1 MGTMYNIYAGYY
13 EYFITD
19 KKLKK
24 PYVLTYSTEKKED
37 ILQKLDE
44 LDDWILV
51 DDSLTDWID
60 NYNAVFIVRKG
71 LPFVIDEITLSES

>member
-1 MGTMYNIYAGYY
+1 MYNIYAGYY

-24 PYVLTYSTEKKED
+24 PYVLTYSTAEKRE
-37 ILQKLDE
+37 ILQRIDE

-51 DDSLTDWID
+51 DNSLTNWID
-60 NYNAVFIVRKG
+60 NYNAIFKIRKG
-71 LPFVIDEITLSES
+71 LPLVTDETTY

>member
-1 MGTMYNIYAGYY
+1 MYNIYAGYY

-24 PYVLTYSTEKKED
+24 PYVLTYSTAEKGE
-37 ILQKLDE
+37 ILQRLNE

-60 NYNAVFIVRKG
+60 NYNAIFKIRKG
-71 LPFVIDEITLSES
+71 RPFITDETATY

>member
-1 MGTMYNIYAGYY
+1 MYNIYAGYY

-24 PYVLTYSTEKKED
+24 PYVLTYSTAEKGE
-37 ILQKLDE
+37 ILQRLDK

-60 NYNAVFIVRKG
+60 NYNAVFKIRNG
-71 LPFVIDEITLSES
+71 RPFVIDEITTY

>member
-1 MGTMYNIYAGYY
+1 MYNIYAGYY

-24 PYVLTYSTEKKED
+24 PYVLTYSTAEKRE
-37 ILQKLDE
+37 ILQRIDE

-51 DDSLTDWID
+51 DNSLTNWID
-60 NYNAVFIVRKG
+60 NYNAIFKTRKG
-71 LPFVIDEITLSES
+71 LPLVTDETTY

>member
-1 MGTMYNIYAGYY
+1 MYNIYAGYY
-13 EYFITD
+13 EYFVTD

-24 PYVLTYSTEKKED
+24 TYVLTYSRAEKGE
-37 ILQKLDE
+37 ILERLDE

-60 NYNAVFIVRKG
+60 NYNAVFKIHKG
-71 LPFVIDEITLSES
+71 LPFVTKETTY